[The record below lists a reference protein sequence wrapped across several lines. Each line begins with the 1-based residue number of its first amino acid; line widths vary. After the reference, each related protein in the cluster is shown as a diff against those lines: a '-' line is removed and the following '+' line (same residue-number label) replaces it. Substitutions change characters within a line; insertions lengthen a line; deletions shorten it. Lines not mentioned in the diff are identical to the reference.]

1 MALLVAGTAMLIG
14 ANFLF
19 LMNFDEDRRREIES
33 QIREQLGRDADSGS
47 DLDDD
52 DATDHEPDSSERDS
66 DEDRGTQRR
75 LRPPPYQ
82 QQPPK
87 QQHQHQPPQQSHPPA
102 QHIRLVPI
110 VHLPNGG
117 GGSASN
123 SRTGSLERQPPR
135 PALVQI
141 SFASVHA
148 TCSSP
153 GAGSQSTEL
162 RATLI
167 TRRVLPERPVS
178 AELNQLGAASCDA
191 ERNPSV
197 SSHSD
202 TAPRYE
208 ELIGFCKEVPNTR
221 NYRYTRKIE
230 MSCAF
235 NKFFIFLKQ

>member
-87 QQHQHQPPQQSHPPA
+87 QQHQPPQQSHPPA